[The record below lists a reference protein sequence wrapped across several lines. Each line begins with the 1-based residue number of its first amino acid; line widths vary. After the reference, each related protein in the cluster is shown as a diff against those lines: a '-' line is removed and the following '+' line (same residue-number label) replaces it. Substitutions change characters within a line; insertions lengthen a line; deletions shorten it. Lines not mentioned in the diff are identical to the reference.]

1 MDEITITIQPEDAE
15 LLLTVM
21 SQVNCV
27 GKEGAIQLL
36 RIIHALENALKDDEI
51 SEYEKNAKNEDL
63 RPL

>member
-36 RIIHALENALKDDEI
+36 RILNALENAI
-51 SEYEKNAKNEDL
+51 KNEENSEAQT
-63 RPL
+63 

>member
-1 MDEITITIQPEDAE
+1 MDEITLSIKPEDAE

-36 RIIHALENALKDDEI
+36 RIIHALENAIKIDEV
-51 SEYEKNAKNEDL
+51 A
-63 RPL
+63 

>member
-1 MDEITITIQPEDAE
+1 MYMDEITISIKPEDAE

-36 RIIHALENALKDDEI
+36 RIINTLESALKVDE
-51 SEYEKNAKNEDL
+51 E
-63 RPL
+63 

>member
-1 MDEITITIQPEDAE
+1 MDEITISIKPEDAE

-36 RIIHALENALKDDEI
+36 RILHALESAIKTDEKL
-51 SEYEKNAKNEDL
+51 EQ
-63 RPL
+63 

>member
-1 MDEITITIQPEDAE
+1 MYMDEITLSIKPEDAE

-36 RIIHALENALKDDEI
+36 RIIHALENAIKTDEK
-51 SEYEKNAKNEDL
+51 SE
-63 RPL
+63 